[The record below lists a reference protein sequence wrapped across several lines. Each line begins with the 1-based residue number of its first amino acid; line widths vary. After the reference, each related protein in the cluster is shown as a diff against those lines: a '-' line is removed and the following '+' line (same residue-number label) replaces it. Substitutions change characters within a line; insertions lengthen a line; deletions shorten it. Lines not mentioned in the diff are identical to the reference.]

1 MKYLILILFLL
12 TFHSCEKSNVST
24 YANAESTQV
33 NASLMDV
40 VEEPGAEKAQ
50 KNSSGKSDSIAK
62 KIIKNGRMEVQ
73 VGDMKNSRSKVEE
86 NLRKFNAY
94 IQDEH
99 FENGDSQE
107 NLNLVLRV
115 PYKNFEPLV
124 NSFSDGIGSVLSK
137 SISSDDVTEEYTDVS
152 IKLTNKKI
160 YLEKYRELLKR
171 AATTKDM
178 LEIQEKIRGLEDEI
192 DVSTGKLRY
201 IDDKVDFSTLNLTL
215 IKEKARDT
223 VTSRVGFGSRFA
235 DSLTQG
241 WNFFVSFFL
250 GVISFWP
257 FFLLLPV
264 VIYVYRKWKHR
275 KKFKKD

>member
-1 MKYLILILFLL
+1 MKYLILVLFLL
-12 TFHSCEKSNVST
+12 TFHSCEKSNDSA
-24 YANAESTQV
+24 YAESTQV
-33 NASLMDV
+33 NASLMEI
-40 VEEPGAEKAQ
+40 VEEPGTDKVQ
-50 KNSSGKSDSIAK
+50 KTPPTKSDTIAK
-62 KIIKNGRMEVQ
+62 KIIKNGRMEIQ
-73 VGDMKNSRSKVEE
+73 VGDMKKSRIKVED
-86 NLRKFNAY
+86 NLKKWNAY

-107 NLNLVLRV
+107 NLNLIIRV

-152 IKLTNKKI
+152 IKLANKKI
-160 YLEKYRELLKR
+160 YLEKYRDLLKR

-178 LEIQEKIRGLEDEI
+178 LDIQEKIRGLEDEI

-235 DSLTQG
+235 DSIAQG
-241 WNFFVSFFL
+241 WNFFVSFVL

-257 FFLLLPV
+257 FFLVLPV